1 MALCDVSKVL
11 NIRESALRQRRLKE
25 KVEMPDGSIPKKN
38 WGQACDTINL

>member
-25 KVEMPDGSIPKKN
+25 KGGTIEEPIPKKN
-38 WGQACDTINL
+38 WGRACDTINL